1 MLSPCACAIQSARE
15 LDQRLVDD
23 GGGVDD
29 LLVRHV
35 RESLQVIARRPLILG
50 GKGTAQLVVA
60 GASIFHPDWIATP
73 WQTCKFTCSTPPMSK
88 TTVVP
93 LADLIFMAVTTVT
106 FIFVIFFNDYLPLI
120 DVRQFRFVPLA
131 PEINSC

>member
-73 WQTCKFTCSTPPMSK
+73 WQTCKFTLLHSSN
-88 TTVVP
+88 V
-93 LADLIFMAVTTVT
+93 
-106 FIFVIFFNDYLPLI
+106 
-120 DVRQFRFVPLA
+120 
-131 PEINSC
+131 